1 MKDKVNERTLLE
13 AYTRIWN
20 NRKLMKE
27 KEEPLHVLSELIR
40 RELLDENAHP
50 RARKPIHEKFRLS
63 VNRVMESPLTD
74 EEKREIVSIYRT
86 VHERILAS
94 K

>member
-1 MKDKVNERTLLE
+1 MKEEVNDRTLLE
-13 AYTRIWN
+13 AYASIWN

-50 RARKPIHEKFRLS
+50 RARKPIHEKFHLS
-63 VNRVMESPLTD
+63 INRVMESSLTD
-74 EEKREIVSIYRT
+74 EEKTAIVSVYRT
-86 VHERILAS
+86 VQDRILAS